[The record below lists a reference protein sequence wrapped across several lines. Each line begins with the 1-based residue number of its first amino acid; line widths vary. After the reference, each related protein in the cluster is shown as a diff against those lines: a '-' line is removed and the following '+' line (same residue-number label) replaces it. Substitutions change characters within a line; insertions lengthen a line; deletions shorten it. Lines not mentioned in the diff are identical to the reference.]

1 MADAPTTILRYVEQR
16 QRLLALLDR
25 GTFLPD
31 ARIVA
36 LLMLAFLNRR
46 LNP

>member
-1 MADAPTTILRYVEQR
+1 MADTILRYVEQR
-16 QRLLALLDR
+16 RQLRAILDR

-31 ARIVA
+31 ARVVA

-46 LNP
+46 IGA